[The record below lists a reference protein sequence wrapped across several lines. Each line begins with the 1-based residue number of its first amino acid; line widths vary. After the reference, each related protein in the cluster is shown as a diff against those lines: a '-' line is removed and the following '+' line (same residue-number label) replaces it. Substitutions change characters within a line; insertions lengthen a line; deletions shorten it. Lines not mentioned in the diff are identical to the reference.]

1 MIKKYA
7 VILFCIQS
15 FNCIIAQTP
24 ELVVN
29 VSLPG
34 KIAINGND
42 LFIAQENKISK
53 IDLNSSNPSLVDFIT
68 NTNPLDLRVANGYM
82 YVSESN
88 VNPFSDKIYKV
99 VIANPSTTATDLIIN
114 SSLKGI
120 AINNNVLYAT
130 DFSFPNQIFKVD
142 VTTIMSPTFI
152 ELTTIFNNSL
162 ILDTYNM
169 FIHNNFLYL
178 AQTDPDLISIG
189 VSKIDLAAAPTTAP
203 TTIYSGLNSIPRSF
217 AIKDNYMYIALA
229 DNISRIDITEPS
241 PIPTIVTTQVNNPQG
256 LAIKDCNLYISERNS
271 NKITKLDLCAL
282 SSNNIN
288 PNESISLYP
297 NPSKNEIK
305 ISGLKEAKNYKIINI
320 LGIVV
325 NEGIMSENE
334 NINIQNLS
342 NGIYFLKFQNTNAI
356 KFIKE

>member
-1 MIKKYA
+1 MIKKYT

-15 FNCIIAQTP
+15 FNYIMAQTP
-24 ELVVN
+24 ELVVTVN
-29 VSLPG
+29 TPG
-34 KIAINGND
+34 KIAVYGND
-42 LFIAQENKISK
+42 LFIAQEDKISK
-53 IDLNSSNPSLVDFIT
+53 IDLNNTSPSLIDFVT
-68 NTNPLDLRVANGYM
+68 NTHPLDLRPANGYM

-99 VIANPSTTATDLIIN
+99 TIANPATTATNLIIN

-120 AINNNVLYAT
+120 AVNGSDIYAT
-130 DFSFPNQIFKVD
+130 DYQFPSQIFKAD
-142 VTTIMSPTFI
+142 VTTILTPTFI

-162 ILDTYNM
+162 ILETYNM
-169 FIHNNFLYL
+169 FIHNNILYL
-178 AQTDPDLISIG
+178 AQTDPDLIFIG
-189 VSKIDLAAAPTTAP
+189 VSKIDLTASPSTAP
-203 TTIYSGLNSIPRSF
+203 TTIYSGFNSIPRSF

-229 DNISRIDITEPS
+229 DKISRIDITEAS
-241 PIPTIVTTQVNNPQG
+241 PIPTVVTTQVNNPQG
-256 LAIKDCNLYISERNS
+256 LAIKDCNLFISERNS

-282 SSNNIN
+282 STNNTK
-288 PNESISLYP
+288 PNESISVYP

-305 ISGLKEAKNYKIINI
+305 VTGLTESRNYKILNI